1 MPLQTL
7 LVFSHLRWGFVY
19 QRPQHFMSRLA
30 ANWKIYFVEEPV
42 HDQNEPWIE
51 TKEIAPNLTVLV
63 PHTRLTQPG
72 FNAAQFPTLE
82 FLLNAFLQKTGI
94 ESPLVWLYTPLALPL
109 AKKLAPR
116 CLIYDCMDELSAFAH
131 APLELKQREAELL
144 DTATVVLTGGPSLFD
159 AKRKFRDDVH
169 CIPSSVDAA
178 HFAVTNLLPDGP
190 LVARAIE
197 LQGVHIRP
205 RLGFFGVIDERLD
218 VALVAALA
226 DANSDWD
233 IVMAGP
239 VVKID
244 PQQLPQRHN
253 IKWLGM
259 QSYDMLPYLLASWD
273 VALMPFALNESTRFI
288 SPTKTLEYMAGGKPV
303 VSTAISDVGRLYGE
317 VVEIANNHAEFISA
331 CYRVLAESQRAR
343 VSRVDNMAAV
353 VASHSWDRSTDYVQ
367 ALLEYALKSTEP
379 ALVATP
385 VSTPATALKNGKLP
399 PVRQL
404 TDSIREPMNVTSQAT
419 Q

>member
-7 LVFSHLRWGFVY
+7 LVLSHLRWGFVY

-30 ANWKIYFVEEPV
+30 ANWNIYFVEEPV

-51 TKEIAPNLTVLV
+51 IKEIAPNLTVLV
-63 PHTRLTQPG
+63 PHTRSAQPG
-72 FNAAQFPTLE
+72 FNDAQFPILE
-82 FLLNAFLQKTGI
+82 SLLNTFLQKAGI
-94 ESPLVWLYTPLALPL
+94 ANPLVWLYTPLALPL

-131 APLELKQREAELL
+131 APLELRQREAELL

-178 HFAVTNLLPDGP
+178 HFAATNLLPDGP

-197 LQGVHIRP
+197 LQGVHTRP

-239 VVKID
+239 IVKID
-244 PQQLPQRHN
+244 PQQLPQRDN

-317 VVEIANNHAEFISA
+317 VVEIANNHAEFIGA

-379 ALVATP
+379 APVAIPT
-385 VSTPATALKNGKLP
+385 STLKNGKLT

-404 TDSIREPMNVTSQAT
+404 KDSIRVPMNMRSQVTQ
-419 Q
+419 

>member
-30 ANWKIYFVEEPV
+30 ENWKIYFVEEPV
-42 HDQNEPWIE
+42 HDENEPWIE
-51 TKEIAPNLTVLV
+51 TREIAPNLTVLV
-63 PHTRLTQPG
+63 PHTRLAQPG
-72 FNAAQFPTLE
+72 FNDAQFPILE
-82 FLLNAFLQKTGI
+82 SLLNTFLQKSGI
-94 ESPLVWLYTPLALPL
+94 EKPLVWLYTPLALPL

-131 APLELKQREAELL
+131 APSELKQRETELL

-178 HFAVTNLLPDGP
+178 HFAAANLLPDGP

-197 LQGVHIRP
+197 LQGAHVRQ

-244 PQQLPQRHN
+244 PQQLPQRPN

-273 VALMPFALNESTRFI
+273 VALMPFALNDSTRFI

-331 CYRVLAESQRAR
+331 CYRVLAESKRAR

-367 ALLEYALKSTEP
+367 ALLEYALKSTESAP
-379 ALVATP
+379 AAISA
-385 VSTPATALKNGKLP
+385 STLKNGKLI

-404 TDSIREPMNVTSQAT
+404 TDSIRVPTNMTSQVT

>member
-1 MPLQTL
+1 MPLPTL
-7 LVFSHLRWGFVY
+7 LVLSHLRWGFVY

-30 ANWKIYFVEEPV
+30 ANWKIFFVEEPV
-42 HDQNEPWIE
+42 HDQNEPWLEI
-51 TKEIAPNLTVLV
+51 KEVAKNLTVLV
-63 PHTRLTQPG
+63 PHTQLTQPG
-72 FNAAQFPTLE
+72 FNDAQCPILE
-82 FLLNAFLQKTGI
+82 SLLNIFLQKSGI
-94 ESPLVWLYTPLALPL
+94 EKPLAWLYTPLALPL

-131 APLELKQREAELL
+131 APVELKQRETELL
-144 DTATVVLTGGPSLFD
+144 DTAAVVLTGGPSLFD
-159 AKRKFRDDVH
+159 AKRLVRDDVH

-178 HFAVTNLLPDGP
+178 HFAAANLMLDGP
-190 LVARAIE
+190 LVARAVD
-197 LQGVHIRP
+197 LQGSHVRP

-244 PQQLPQRHN
+244 PQQLPQRNN

-259 QSYDMLPYLLASWD
+259 QSYDMLPYLLATWD
-273 VALMPFALNESTRFI
+273 VALMPFALNDSTRFI

-317 VVEIANNHAEFISA
+317 VVEIANNHAEFISS
-331 CYRVLAESQRAR
+331 CYRVLAEGKRSRI
-343 VSRVDNMAAV
+343 SRVDNMAAV
-353 VASHSWDRSTDYVQ
+353 VASHSWDRSTAYVQ
-367 ALLEYALKSTEP
+367 ALLEYAVKSTEP
-379 ALVATP
+379 LLAP
-385 VSTPATALKNGKLP
+385 TPASAPELTNDKVIS
-399 PVRQL
+399 VRQL
-404 TDSIREPMNVTSQAT
+404 KGSIRLPTNMPSRVTQ
-419 Q
+419 